1 MSNINTMSQTTTGY
15 ESYNLSIALY
25 ETAMRKETD
34 GKTTYH
40 ARPVI
45 RKTVDMESVANDM
58 ITTSAITGYTVEQIL
73 EIWNVVNSAILDRV
87 LNGAIVQS
95 GIGSFYPRVIGSFTG
110 KTDSYDPERHSIDI
124 GFRISSDVKDLVS
137 EMRPSITQ
145 GNTIIP
151 EIESVVDFSTGK
163 NDELTPGGFV
173 TITGRNIAVS
183 GTDDSVGILFENIDD
198 GSKNVK
204 IASSDIGLNTSTK
217 LAFIVPVL
225 EVGNYRITL
234 TTQCSRSGW
243 VCKDVRSFTVENDF
257 IVKA

>member
-25 ETAMRKETD
+25 ETSMRKETD
-34 GKTTYH
+34 EKTTYH
-40 ARPVI
+40 ARLVI

-73 EIWNVVNSAILDRV
+73 EVWNVVNSAILDRV

-124 GFRISSDVKDLVS
+124 G
-137 EMRPSITQ
+137 
-145 GNTIIP
+145 
-151 EIESVVDFSTGK
+151 
-163 NDELTPGGFV
+163 
-173 TITGRNIAVS
+173 
-183 GTDDSVGILFENIDD
+183 
-198 GSKNVK
+198 
-204 IASSDIGLNTSTK
+204 LNTSIK

-234 TTQCSRSGW
+234 TIECVRGAW
-243 VCKDVRSFTVENDF
+243 VCKELRSFTVENDF
-257 IVKA
+257 IVRA